1 MSFHSFGSFEVFLR
15 RQRTSESE
23 PKAVKRVPWR
33 GGAAPV
39 APPVSYMT
47 LGPAPR
53 APKGT
58 ITKLDRRKS
67 LTLREPRAAQAAFF
81 SRFEG

>member
-1 MSFHSFGSFEVFLR
+1 MSLMSLSEVFLR
-15 RQRTSESE
+15 RQRTLESE
-23 PKAVKRVPWR
+23 PKAKRVPWR
-33 GGAAPV
+33 GGLAPV

-53 APKGT
+53 APRGT

-67 LTLREPRAAQAAFF
+67 LNLRAPW
-81 SRFEG
+81 